1 MIYTDRCR
9 YYYTPSMHQRLVI
22 ALAAIVLLPLSSL
35 VPAYAHFEHLGHYN
49 NRGGHIG
56 SYYAYEA
63 LEPDY
68 AGPNEP
74 VAVMFSVQDRDGRD
88 TYNIH
93 TMVEIYSATTG
104 ERLKAWPWTEQE
116 MGDFQLFY
124 NFPQVGSYQI
134 VLSVAKDG
142 NSVNLNSID
151 PPRPT
156 LSSTMSCNCDRAIF
170 NVSITKN
177 FGTIWNVMMLI
188 AISLPLSVFGG
199 VLAWNYR
206 RTIKSGKYQSSM
218 RRDTIRYMIM
228 LAAIAGGVVH
238 LAVYA
243 EHALLRLEYSIFLL
257 VAAGMQI
264 VYGVLYTLLTL
275 AGPGANESAR
285 KHYQKKL
292 AVNLFGLIGTGI
304 LLGLY
309 AYSVTLPPPLSP
321 NQEPEDID
329 FAGILA
335 KSIEVFTVFGIV
347 YLMRLEKHQLTS
359 QIKEQT

>member
-1 MIYTDRCR
+1 MIYTDRRRSYCIV
-9 YYYTPSMHQRLVI
+9 SMHRRLVI
-22 ALAAIVLLPLSSL
+22 ALAVIVLLPISSL
-35 VPAYAHFEHLGHYN
+35 IPAYAHFEHLGHYN

-56 SYYAYEA
+56 PYYAYEA

-74 VAVMFSVQDRDGRD
+74 VAVMFSVQDREGRD

-116 MGDFQLFY
+116 IGDFELFY
-124 NFPQVGSYQI
+124 NFPEVGSYQI

-156 LSSTMSCNCDRAIF
+156 LSSTASCNCDRAIF

-177 FGTIWNVMMLI
+177 FGTIWNVMMLV
-188 AISLPLSVFGG
+188 AISLPLSVVGA

-206 RTIKSGKYQSSM
+206 RTIKSGMYQGSM
-218 RRDTIRYMIM
+218 RRDTIRYLIM

-243 EHALLRLEYSIFLL
+243 EHALLRLEYSVFLL

-275 AGPGANESAR
+275 AGVGANESR
-285 KHYQKKL
+285 HKYYQKKL

-309 AYSVTLPPPLSP
+309 AYSVILPPPLSP
-321 NQEPEDID
+321 NDEPEDVDI
-329 FAGILA
+329 AGILA
-335 KSIEVFTVFGIV
+335 KSIEVFTVIGIV
-347 YLMRLEKHQLTS
+347 YLMRIEKHQLTS
-359 QIKEQT
+359 QLKH